1 MHTLQPIDFE
11 GVMVIVSKITKK
23 KTQHSYPYSW
33 SSRWNLGLEARHKGT
48 LLEECIQKY
57 ISCKSQQRRLILI
70 TKILDD
76 SGTSI
81 ITIQT
86 QCNKKYYLP
95 LKRNNNTNN
104 NCNFIF
110 KKNKKF
116 KEKQEMHVS
125 WKVYN

>member
-11 GVMVIVSKITKK
+11 GVMVIVSKITIK

-33 SSRWNLGLEARHKGT
+33 SSRWNLGLEAQHKGT

-57 ISCKSQQRRLILI
+57 ISCKRQQRRLILI

-76 SGTSI
+76 LGTSI
-81 ITIQT
+81 ITIQA

-95 LKRNNNTNN
+95 LKRNNNRNN

-110 KKNKKF
+110 KENKI
-116 KEKQEMHVS
+116 
-125 WKVYN
+125 N